1 MASDILLKRLRM
13 IVEAESVNIR
23 GAIYKGNIYFKGI
36 MIMKNYR
43 KKNIMDLGKIIEFCD
58 ILNLRNFY
66 YWDPPRFL
74 PRKNLIPFLLSETN

>member
-36 MIMKNYR
+36 IIMKNYR

-58 ILNLRNFY
+58 ILNRRNFY
-66 YWDPPRFL
+66 YWDPRFL